1 MNNNDAARGVPT
13 VAKRAQSTYP
23 DPLHARHRIIPAP
36 LHAVHSYG
44 FLRVSPRTPSSF
56 LSRCVIFTGVDRRPD
71 ASQNAH
77 GSPPVVEH
85 AAHGLGSPLAPSASA
100 VRPSAA
106 TVPATLTS
114 CVVSYGSTPS
124 SARAGARRCATRD
137 ARRARAR
144 PSLDDAAAFEA
155 TRASDDGAQRM
166 TRRASSSAATLRADD
181 GAWTTMSLVRA
192 STMTN
197 VARVGVARVAPRARA
212 TRRAR
217 AVDKATTTLRRC
229 VVVLRAR
236 DDEDERAETKTER
249 AVVAVDAA
257 PSRSSLEAARARAR
271 VVSSTRGA
279 GKATSTLD
287 DYRER
292 WDVPWGGGTVA
303 LGIVAWGVSFIGV
316 AAIAF
321 PLAMAQLGV
330 DPAKMDANAQAEY
343 LLAVQCAETVV
354 SLSLVYALV
363 SPHMDVVKD
372 ESKDWFKFDF
382 SDPFERE
389 RGWAKY
395 GLIGYG
401 TTFLALAATGFVLDV
416 AEKAQGG
423 QQAIEKASEQV
434 GTIDGVLPL
443 ISSDNNGT
451 LLAVLT
457 VTSVLAPLLEE
468 VVFRGFI
475 LASLTKWLP
484 TPGAVLFSSVLF
496 GLAHFAPRDFVEL
509 VVLGMVL
516 GFSYART
523 RNLLTPMLIHSMWN
537 SGVLVVVAAAIKG
550 GFAHELGIP
559 GF

>member
-1 MNNNDAARGVPT
+1 MDDDV
-13 VAKRAQSTYP
+13 
-23 DPLHARHRIIPAP
+23 
-36 LHAVHSYG
+36 
-44 FLRVSPRTPSSF
+44 
-56 LSRCVIFTGVDRRPD
+56 
-71 ASQNAH
+71 
-77 GSPPVVEH
+77 
-85 AAHGLGSPLAPSASA
+85 
-100 VRPSAA
+100 
-106 TVPATLTS
+106 
-114 CVVSYGSTPS
+114 
-124 SARAGARRCATRD
+124 ARASVD
-137 ARRARAR
+137 DDERRARR
-144 PSLDDAAAFEA
+144 
-155 TRASDDGAQRM
+155 
-166 TRRASSSAATLRADD
+166 
-181 GAWTTMSLVRA
+181 
-192 STMTN
+192 
-197 VARVGVARVAPRARA
+197 
-212 TRRAR
+212 RRAR
-217 AVDKATTTLRRC
+217 
-229 VVVLRAR
+229 
-236 DDEDERAETKTER
+236 
-249 AVVAVDAA
+249 
-257 PSRSSLEAARARAR
+257 RSS
-271 VVSSTRGA
+271 SSTRGA

>member
-1 MNNNDAARGVPT
+1 
-13 VAKRAQSTYP
+13 
-23 DPLHARHRIIPAP
+23 
-36 LHAVHSYG
+36 
-44 FLRVSPRTPSSF
+44 
-56 LSRCVIFTGVDRRPD
+56 
-71 ASQNAH
+71 
-77 GSPPVVEH
+77 
-85 AAHGLGSPLAPSASA
+85 
-100 VRPSAA
+100 
-106 TVPATLTS
+106 
-114 CVVSYGSTPS
+114 
-124 SARAGARRCATRD
+124 
-137 ARRARAR
+137 
-144 PSLDDAAAFEA
+144 
-155 TRASDDGAQRM
+155 M
-166 TRRASSSAATLRADD
+166 TR
-181 GAWTTMSLVRA
+181 M
-192 STMTN
+192 N
-197 VARVGVARVAPRARA
+197 AR
-212 TRRAR
+212 
-217 AVDKATTTLRRC
+217 
-229 VVVLRAR
+229 
-236 DDEDERAETKTER
+236 ETKTER
-249 AVVAVDAA
+249 AVVAVDAV

-330 DPAKMDANAQAEY
+330 DPAKMDANAQAEV
-343 LLAVQCAETVV
+343 LARGAVRGDGGEFELGVRARVPAHGCG
-354 SLSLVYALV
+354 
-363 SPHMDVVKD
+363 KD

>member
-1 MNNNDAARGVPT
+1 
-13 VAKRAQSTYP
+13 
-23 DPLHARHRIIPAP
+23 
-36 LHAVHSYG
+36 
-44 FLRVSPRTPSSF
+44 
-56 LSRCVIFTGVDRRPD
+56 
-71 ASQNAH
+71 
-77 GSPPVVEH
+77 
-85 AAHGLGSPLAPSASA
+85 
-100 VRPSAA
+100 
-106 TVPATLTS
+106 
-114 CVVSYGSTPS
+114 
-124 SARAGARRCATRD
+124 
-137 ARRARAR
+137 
-144 PSLDDAAAFEA
+144 
-155 TRASDDGAQRM
+155 
-166 TRRASSSAATLRADD
+166 
-181 GAWTTMSLVRA
+181 MSLVRA

-330 DPAKMDANAQAEY
+330 DPTKMDANAQAEY